1 MANDFLLA
9 DDPSGNDQVED
20 MHLRLTLGMSEYF
33 VSVRG
38 LIDTAGLADIDPYG
52 DTVWSPVEASAMVER
67 LQRTYD
73 EVVTLWPREGPGDW
87 EPPPGVGRVGV
98 VNFLFWLRRLF
109 MEAAARQKYV
119 IAGGD

>member
-73 EVVTLWPREGPGDW
+73 EVVTLWPREGLGT
-87 EPPPGVGRVGV
+87 GS
-98 VNFLFWLRRLF
+98 RRRGSA
-109 MEAAARQKYV
+109 ESV
-119 IAGGD
+119 W